1 MSLQNKF
8 HARIFRGLSQSEQL
22 AQETFAPQ
30 GSFMQRAQTVL
41 ARRLAVE
48 RAWLAD
54 SLKIEG
60 QTPTFWLTM
69 AMSGAALVITG
80 GAFALAGMG
89 ALGLAAVAS
98 GALVACGSISR
109 EREVRAE
116 QRRLANTLGAVYARL
131 SGEAQARL
139 TALQES
145 AATQPQEL
153 AAAFHAAVQR
163 NNADIQNARAQA
175 DAARDLVTQ
184 QQAHNIASAA
194 GLSCVIVPRHR

>member
-54 SLKIEG
+54 SAKIEDHA
-60 QTPTFWLTM
+60 PTFWLTM

-89 ALGLAAVAS
+89 MFGLAAAAS
-98 GALVACGSISR
+98 GALVACGSIYR

-116 QRRLANTLGAVYARL
+116 QRALGDTVGAVYKSLSHAAQEHL
-131 SGEAQARL
+131 SGLEKTVTTQPRELADAFRV
-139 TALQES
+139 ALQRNCDDIR
-145 AATQPQEL
+145 AAQ
-153 AAAFHAAVQR
+153 V
-163 NNADIQNARAQA
+163 QA
-175 DAARDLVTQ
+175 DAARDLATQ
-184 QQAHNIASAA
+184 QQAHSIASAA